1 MVKVMVVY
9 QYDGRV
15 TGWLS
20 HVPVLPGTLVV
31 TSHTIILD
39 TQMLMNDMFLV
50 SSSHFASI
58 QLLLDDIWSFR
69 IFVLLDFIFNSSI
82 LTKKLD

>member
-1 MVKVMVVY
+1 MVKLMVVY

-15 TGWLS
+15 KEWLS

-31 TSHTIILD
+31 NSHTIILD

-69 IFVLLDFIFNSSI
+69 IFFLLDFIFCCSI